1 MFSDKEIPP
10 TLEIG
15 LNKQNFFKLY
25 KYFTK
30 QFFRPTHDKQISSKM
45 QTFVLFCSTYEKGV
59 EGHAEAGN
67 CHVGTQP
74 LSDPGTLPERS
85 QNSSFVSI
93 HE

>member
-1 MFSDKEIPP
+1 
-10 TLEIG
+10 
-15 LNKQNFFKLY
+15 
-25 KYFTK
+25 
-30 QFFRPTHDKQISSKM
+30 M

-74 LSDPGTLPERS
+74 LPDPGTFPERS